1 MKVIWH
7 PRAETAKFQVA
18 DYIREQFG
26 FKRKKA
32 FMQEVR
38 QMTQK
43 LRRSPYIGQIDPLF
57 EGRAKTYRSVI
68 VNGLNK
74 MVYYIEDDT
83 VHIAAFWDTR
93 MEPNEQRDQTIAR
106 NESDESRERSTEGQP
121 EEQAARVK

>member
-7 PRAETAKFQVA
+7 PRAETAMLQVA

-38 QMTQK
+38 QMAQK

-57 EGRAKTYRSVI
+57 EGRSKTYRSVI
-68 VNGLNK
+68 VNGLNR
-74 MVYYIEDDT
+74 MVYYIEDNT
-83 VHIAAFWDTR
+83 IHIAAFWDTR
-93 MEPNEQRDQTIAR
+93 MEP
-106 NESDESRERSTEGQP
+106 
-121 EEQAARVK
+121 EEQAATQG

>member
-1 MKVIWH
+1 M
-7 PRAETAKFQVA
+7 A

-26 FKRKKA
+26 FKRKKT

-74 MVYYIEDDT
+74 MVYYVEDDT

-93 MEPNEQRDQTIAR
+93 REPTNQASQT
-106 NESDESRERSTEGQP
+106 E
-121 EEQAARVK
+121 